1 MDLERE
7 MKTKDS
13 QINRLLKAVQDKNLT
28 VSLWFKS
35 VNKNDEEIAS
45 VQEEV
50 QQFRPEKVKERRRS
64 TKKEG
69 QEVFWV

>member
-1 MDLERE
+1 

-28 VSLWFKS
+28 VSQWFKS

>member
-28 VSLWFKS
+28 VSQWFKS